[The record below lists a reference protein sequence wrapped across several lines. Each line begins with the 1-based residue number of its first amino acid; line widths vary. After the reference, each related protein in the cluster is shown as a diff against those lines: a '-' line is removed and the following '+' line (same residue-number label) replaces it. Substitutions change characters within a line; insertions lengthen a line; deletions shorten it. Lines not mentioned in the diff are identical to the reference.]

1 MERRTGR
8 DFGLSVRMAAAL
20 LCLAVLYLPLPVA
33 IIMFVLGWTGSWLL
47 AVGAIAA
54 LFAFLFYL
62 PSLSERVALASTRA
76 REVSAQEESRL
87 HALVARLAAMADL
100 PVPRIAVAPTEV
112 PNAFTVGRAPRDA
125 VVVVTRGLLSRLS
138 DQELEVVLAHEL
150 AHVEGRDAFVMTL
163 VSAPAVL
170 GARFVSW
177 VESLP
182 GRFGVGSKVLLFFV
196 LLYCLLPLFLVWV
209 LYAIAVAIVRTI
221 SRYREFIA
229 DRGAVLLTGAPE
241 QLMSALQR
249 LAADLPLI
257 PKDDLREVAGAS
269 ALFIVPAE
277 AAGGFS
283 IDPGR
288 LFPSHPPLEQRLE
301 RLSDLSR
308 ELGRP
313 AGSKVTRPARDTRP
327 PLTGNPKA
335 PLAFFCA
342 AVYWCF
348 IVSFW
353 LGGDPF
359 RAALPVAV
367 AWIAGVVLGLQGAGR
382 ASAGA
387 SGMGFA
393 VGALALLVGPW
404 VLGIVGFFVV
414 FLLSTAGVGPY

>member
-8 DFGLSVRMAAAL
+8 DFGLSMRMAAAL

-33 IIMFVLGWTGSWLL
+33 VVMFVLGWTGSWFL

-54 LFAFLFYL
+54 VFAFLCYL
-62 PSLSERVALASTRA
+62 PSLSEHIALASAGARA
-76 REVSAQEESRL
+76 VSEQEEPAL
-87 HALVARLAAMADL
+87 HGLVQRLAAMADL
-100 PVPRIAVAPTEV
+100 PLPRIVVAPTDV
-112 PNAFTVGRAPRDA
+112 PNAFAAGRSPRDA
-125 VVVVTRGLLSRLS
+125 VIVVTRGLLDRLTP
-138 DQELEVVLAHEL
+138 QELEAVLAHEL
-150 AHVEGRDAFVMTL
+150 AHVGNRDAFVMTL
-163 VSAPAVL
+163 VSAPAML
-170 GARFVSW
+170 GGRLVSW
-177 VESLP
+177 AESLP
-182 GRFGVGSKVLLFFV
+182 GRVGVGGKVLLFFV
-196 LLYCLLPLFLVWV
+196 LLYCLLPLFLIWV

-221 SRYREFIA
+221 SRYREFVA

-249 LAADLPLI
+249 LASDLPLI
-257 PKDDLREVAGAS
+257 PNEDLRQVAGAS

-277 AAGGFS
+277 PTTGFS
-283 IDPGR
+283 VDPGR
-288 LFPSHPPLEQRLE
+288 LFPSHPPLKE
-301 RLSDLSR
+301 RLARLGDQARGVGRAVGSAVER
-308 ELGRP
+308 PERTGRP
-313 AGSKVTRPARDTRP
+313 SLG
-327 PLTGNPKA
+327 GNPRA
-335 PLAFFCA
+335 LLAFFCA

-359 RAALPVAV
+359 RAALPVAL

-404 VLGIVGFFVV
+404 ILGIVEFFVV
-414 FLLSTAGVGPY
+414 FLLSLAGVGPP